1 MRDKIQIK
9 SEEREFVP
17 TRAAIFA
24 ALNGPSVVLRHCILS
39 ISSVEVMAAPTGFPV
54 RTHSAAITLKNG
66 FETSVFTSVY
76 ADRIMFIVTQV
87 GTLGTMV
94 QAQKE
99 TVLGGGT
106 TFSTATLLGTRDDP
120 LPELCARQLIEKLS
134 QTGCNLPII
143 LCLGLKRSPS
153 GEDRDPSL
161 QRELMSGV
169 IDACLANP
177 LW

>member
-1 MRDKIQIK
+1 
-9 SEEREFVP
+9 
-17 TRAAIFA
+17 
-24 ALNGPSVVLRHCILS
+24 LHCS
-39 ISSVEVMAAPTGFPV
+39 TPPNSKGGAMAAPIGFPV
-54 RTHSAAITLKNG
+54 RTHSATITLNDQQ
-66 FETSVFTSVY
+66 TSVFTSVY

-120 LPELCARQLIEKLS
+120 IPELCARQLVEKLS
-134 QTGCNLPII
+134 QAGCDLPII
-143 LCLGLKRSPS
+143 LCLGLQRAANG
-153 GEDRDPSL
+153 GEREPSL
-161 QRELMSGV
+161 QRELISGIV
-169 IDACLANP
+169 DACLANP

>member
-1 MRDKIQIK
+1 M
-9 SEEREFVP
+9 
-17 TRAAIFA
+17 
-24 ALNGPSVVLRHCILS
+24 
-39 ISSVEVMAAPTGFPV
+39 PTGFPV
-54 RTHSAAITLKNG
+54 RTSTATITLRNG
-66 FETSVFTSVY
+66 VETSVFISAY

-120 LPELCARQLIEKLS
+120 VPELCARQLVEKLS
-134 QTGCNLPII
+134 QAGCDLPIL
-143 LCLGLKRSPS
+143 LCLGLQRDPS

-161 QRELMSGV
+161 QRELMSGI